1 MYEMIERESVESDS
15 PSTKEIST
23 GKNDLQKIFESATK
37 EDLQDFILSCI
48 KSMDGFRNRFLGH
61 FCGLLEEDPMQQYR
75 QIIRNYAK
83 AAEGQYGFIDYSS
96 ARTLIRPLWELNKKA
111 DTLRENGEVRE
122 SMELSQIL
130 IEEMVGL
137 YQNIDDSGGGAG
149 QVVMQAFNTLES
161 IAKNASAT
169 IKEDLFEWSMQEFS
183 LQKYHDFGF
192 ERNFLDLLPL
202 LVSSAEQEERF
213 LALLDRQIE
222 REKENQWSD
231 YAIMRLIKAKIT
243 YFRTQA
249 RNQKVLKLLK
259 THSRFP
265 DFREQLV
272 DRALENDNCDLA
284 KELCNKGIE
293 IAKK

>member
-161 IAKNASAT
+161 IAKMLQQPSKKISLSGPCKSFLFRNITILVLNAIFLICCPSW
-169 IKEDLFEWSMQEFS
+169 F
-183 LQKYHDFGF
+183 LQ
-192 ERNFLDLLPL
+192 RNRKSVF
-202 LVSSAEQEERF
+202 
-213 LALLDRQIE
+213 
-222 REKENQWSD
+222 W
-231 YAIMRLIKAKIT
+231 
-243 YFRTQA
+243 
-249 RNQKVLKLLK
+249 
-259 THSRFP
+259 
-265 DFREQLV
+265 
-272 DRALENDNCDLA
+272 
-284 KELCNKGIE
+284 LCWIDK
-293 IAKK
+293 